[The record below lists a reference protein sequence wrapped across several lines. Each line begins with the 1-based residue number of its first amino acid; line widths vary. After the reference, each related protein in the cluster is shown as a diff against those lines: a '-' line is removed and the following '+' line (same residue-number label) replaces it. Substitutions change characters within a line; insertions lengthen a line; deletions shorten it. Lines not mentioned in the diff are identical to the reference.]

1 MNAQEQKI
9 TILEQKIK
17 DLQKQNVL
25 ILEQLIELSEIVAEQ
40 INQNQ

>member
-25 ILEQLIELSEIVAEQ
+25 ILEQLMELSQVVAEQ
-40 INQNQ
+40 IKQNQ

>member
-9 TILEQKIK
+9 AILEQKIK